1 MENIKAS
8 NGFTIGINVNK
19 ENTNEPYIPEDAVRN
34 LKIESLAKNG
44 WIDSDEIMLHAC
56 FQILKDCVEQEH
68 VDTHCNYAAHKDFVD
83 EVRFLYQWWINRSQ
97 KPTSIEQNIEDDLM
111 LIRLMKIRTG
121 LWT

>member
-1 MENIKAS
+1 MNNIEAS
-8 NGFTIGINVNK
+8 NGITIGININK
-19 ENTNEPYIPEDAVRN
+19 ENTNEHYISEDVRN

-44 WIDSDEIMLHAC
+44 WIESDEIMLHAC
-56 FQILKDCVEQEH
+56 FQILKDCVEKEH
-68 VDTHCNYAAHKDFVD
+68 IDTCCNYAVHKKFVD